1 MNRSLSHRQNIHDHG
16 QRPVIR
22 TEKSCHRTAAGISPQ
37 GPAGFTARSWI
48 VRFLLITGAAVLF
61 VSGSTGVRAG
71 SLMNDIQESG
81 KQTKPIDIT
90 SSQLE
95 ANLKSHIIVF
105 KGNVIAKQGD
115 VVLYCDTLTAY
126 YDAKDKNITMIV
138 ATGDVKITK
147 KDMIATGTQ
156 AVFDNVSKLLTL
168 TGSPRIWQAKNIIEG
183 TKIIFHLGTD
193 KIFVEGA
200 KSLYNPQTQ
209 GIFHGQTP

>member
-1 MNRSLSHRQNIHDHG
+1 MIRRRQ
-16 QRPVIR
+16 R
-22 TEKSCHRTAAGISPQ
+22 TY
-37 GPAGFTARSWI
+37 
-48 VRFLLITGAAVLF
+48 RFVLAAVAGAVVWL
-61 VSGSTGVRAG
+61 SAPGVRAG
-71 SLMNDIQESG
+71 TFMNEIQESG

-105 KGNVIAKQGD
+105 KGNVVAKQGN

-156 AVFDNVSKLLTL
+156 AVFDNVNKLLTL

-183 TKIIFHLGTD
+183 TKIIFYLGTD
-193 KIFVEGA
+193 RIFVEGA

-209 GIFHGQTP
+209 GIFHEQTP

>member
-1 MNRSLSHRQNIHDHG
+1 MNRILSRGQYSHEHG
-16 QRPVIR
+16 QRTALR
-22 TEKSCHRTAAGISPQ
+22 AAENCRRQAAGIPPH
-37 GPAGFTARSWI
+37 GPAGFTAHSRI
-48 VRFLLITGAAVLF
+48 VLFLMVTSAVVLF
-61 VSGSTGVRAG
+61 VLCSSGVRAG